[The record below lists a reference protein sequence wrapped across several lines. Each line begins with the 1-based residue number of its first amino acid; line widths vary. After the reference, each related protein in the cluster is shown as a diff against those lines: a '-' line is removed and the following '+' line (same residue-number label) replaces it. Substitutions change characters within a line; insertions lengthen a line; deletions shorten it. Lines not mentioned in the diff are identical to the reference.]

1 VTNYMRRLKHGVAL
15 LSPLVMLCGAFILWG
30 STPAG
35 ADTTTFSSSTVGT
48 SGTTPDFSENGPW
61 SMSWE
66 YDCSGSQGYFLVGV
80 NQPSDDASADIG
92 PEEQGSG
99 SSGEDYFYDT
109 GQFSLEIDSGCSWSI
124 TVTPNAAAPLAAPV
138 TYSSAQTG
146 ATGSPPAFV
155 VQGPWTMSWSY
166 ECPSGGL
173 EDEFF
178 VEINEPTDDSNAD
191 FGPEETGSAGSG
203 IEYFYDTGQFSLAVL
218 SDCTWSIT
226 VSPSSVG
233 ALAAP
238 VTYTSAQTGMNG
250 NPQEF
255 TVGGPW
261 TMAWSDQC
269 PATDGG
275 GFFDVAIN
283 EPSSDQSTD
292 IGPFQSG
299 TSGTGTDTYSDSGT
313 FSLGVMS
320 TCTWSISITSSAP
333 TPTLTPT
340 PTPTPSPTPT
350 PTPTPTPSP
359 GSASTG
365 QHGYWLVGSDGGI
378 FSFGAAQFHGSTGAL
393 HLQRPVVGITPTA
406 DDGGYWLVA
415 SDGGIF
421 SLGDAGFYGSIPG
434 LGLAPAGSSA
444 PKRLNAPIVG
454 MVPSNDG
461 GGYFMVAA
469 DGGVFAF
476 GDAKFEGSCPGIGG
490 CSGAAVAVMP
500 GASGNGYWLVTATGH
515 VYAFGDAVNYGQPGA
530 QDVPVTAA
538 ARTGD
543 GGGYWLLYANGAV
556 ATFGDARNLGNP
568 IGTLGGSNPATAIF
582 TTSSGGGYWIASATG
597 SVYAYGDASA
607 DGGMSGQHLNGS
619 VIAGTGW

>member
-1 VTNYMRRLKHGVAL
+1 MARYMRRLKRGVAL
-15 LSPLVMLCGAFILWG
+15 LSPLVMLCGAFILSG

-35 ADTTTFSSSTVGT
+35 ADTTTFSSSTVGS
-48 SGTTPDFSENGPW
+48 SGTTPDFTETGPW
-61 SMSWE
+61 TMSWQ
-66 YDCSGSQGYFLVGV
+66 YNCSGAQGDFAVSV
-80 NQPSDDASADIG
+80 NQPDDSMTADIG

-109 GQFSLEIDSGCSWSI
+109 GQFSLDIQSGCSWSI

-146 ATGSPPAFV
+146 ETGSPPAFI

-166 ECPSGGL
+166 DCPSGGL
-173 EDEFF
+173 ENEFF
-178 VEINEPTDDSNAD
+178 VEINEPTNDFNAD
-191 FGPEETGSAGSG
+191 VAPEETGSAGSG
-203 IEYFYDTGQFSLAVL
+203 LEYYYDTGQFSLSVL

-250 NPQEF
+250 DPQEF

-261 TMAWSDQC
+261 TMAWSDEC
-269 PATDGG
+269 PTTDDDG
-275 GFFDVAIN
+275 GFFDVEIN
-283 EPSSDQSTD
+283 EPASDLSTD
-292 IGPFQSG
+292 IGPSQSG

-320 TCTWSISITSSAP
+320 SCAWSISITSTGP
-333 TPTLTPT
+333 TTTPT
-340 PTPTPSPTPT
+340 PAPT

-359 GSASTG
+359 GPTSTG

-378 FSFGAAQFHGSTGAL
+378 FSFGAAQFHGSTGAM
-393 HLQRPVVGITPTA
+393 HLQRPVVGITPTT

-421 SLGDAGFYGSIPG
+421 SFGDAGFYGSIPE

-444 PKRLNAPIVG
+444 AKRLNAPIVG
-454 MVPSNDG
+454 MVPSDDG
-461 GGYFMVAA
+461 SGYFMVAA

-500 GASGNGYWLVTATGH
+500 DVSGNGYWLVTSTGH

-530 QDVPVTAA
+530 QNVPVTAA
-538 ARTGD
+538 ARTTD
-543 GGGYWLLYANGAV
+543 GGGYWLLFSNGAV
-556 ATFGDARNLGNP
+556 ATFGDAKNLGDP
-568 IGTLGGSNPATAIF
+568 IGAVGGLNPTTAILP
-582 TTSSGGGYWIASATG
+582 TSSGSGYWIASANG
-597 SVYAYGDASA
+597 SVYAYGDAPA
-607 DGGMSGQHLNGS
+607 DGSMAGQHLNGS
-619 VIAGTGW
+619 IIAGTGW

>member
-1 VTNYMRRLKHGVAL
+1 MTKYMRRLKHGVAL
-15 LSPLVMLCGAFILWG
+15 LSPLVMLCGAFILSG

-66 YDCSGSQGYFLVGV
+66 YDCSGSQGYFLVGI

-124 TVTPNAAAPLAAPV
+124 TVTPNAAAPVPAPV
-138 TYSSAQTG
+138 TYSSTQTG
-146 ATGSPPAFV
+146 PTGSPPAFI

-166 ECPSGGL
+166 DCPSGGL

-178 VEINEPTDDSNAD
+178 VEINEPTNDSNAD

-203 IEYFYDTGQFSLAVL
+203 LEYFYDTGQFSLTVL

-238 VTYTSAQTGMNG
+238 VTYTSAQTGMSG

-255 TVGGPW
+255 TVHGPW

-269 PATDGG
+269 PTTDGG

-283 EPSSDQSTD
+283 EPSSDQSPD

-333 TPTLTPT
+333 TPT
-340 PTPTPSPTPT
+340 PTPSPTPT
-350 PTPTPTPSP
+350 PTPTPAPAP
-359 GSASTG
+359 RLRLRRAPDRPAPVNTG
-365 QHGYWLVGSDGGI
+365 IGWSD
-378 FSFGAAQFHGSTGAL
+378 
-393 HLQRPVVGITPTA
+393 PT
-406 DDGGYWLVA
+406 
-415 SDGGIF
+415 
-421 SLGDAGFYGSIPG
+421 
-434 LGLAPAGSSA
+434 AGSSRSVRPNSMA
-444 PKRLNAPIVG
+444 QRVQCTCSVQSSASPRPLMTEAIGSWHP
-454 MVPSNDG
+454 MVESSPS
-461 GGYFMVAA
+461 A
-469 DGGVFAF
+469 
-476 GDAKFEGSCPGIGG
+476 
-490 CSGAAVAVMP
+490 MP
-500 GASGNGYWLVTATGH
+500 GSTAQSLVSVSPLRG
-515 VYAFGDAVNYGQPGA
+515 
-530 QDVPVTAA
+530 
-538 ARTGD
+538 R
-543 GGGYWLLYANGAV
+543 LLRS
-556 ATFGDARNLGNP
+556 D
-568 IGTLGGSNPATAIF
+568 
-582 TTSSGGGYWIASATG
+582 
-597 SVYAYGDASA
+597 
-607 DGGMSGQHLNGS
+607 
-619 VIAGTGW
+619 